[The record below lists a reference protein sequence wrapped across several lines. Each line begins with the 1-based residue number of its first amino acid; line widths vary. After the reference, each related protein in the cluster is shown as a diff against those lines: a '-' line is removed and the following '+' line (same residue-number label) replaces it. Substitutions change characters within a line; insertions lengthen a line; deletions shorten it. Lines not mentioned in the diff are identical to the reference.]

1 MFGIGFA
8 ELLVVLIV
16 AIIVIGPDKL
26 PAVAKTLGKTFVE
39 LKRAGEDI
47 KKSVTGLDLDGSKSP
62 PAGKKR
68 SVSKKGPVQTVAD
81 DEEEAAPAPKPRKK
95 AT

>member
-1 MFGIGFA
+1 MFGIGFT
-8 ELLVVLIV
+8 ELFVVLIV
-16 AIIVIGPDKL
+16 ALIVIGPDKL

-47 KKSVTGLDLDGSKSP
+47 KKTVTELDLDGSKTP

-68 SVSKKGPVQTVAD
+68 SVSKKGPVKAGTD
-81 DEEEAAPAPKPRKK
+81 HEEEAAPVPKPRKK
-95 AT
+95 VT